1 MNCAAFEQR
10 LDEGALD
17 ALEPQALAHAASCAR
32 CARALA
38 AARSLDAA
46 FARQHAA
53 PRVAAPANFADGV
66 MARVRL
72 RQRRARNAFVS
83 DPTPWWVGLAA
94 QPTAIGAFAL
104 AALLA
109 WRGPWLWTLTQ
120 QAFATGGAAAS
131 FATGLFASAP
141 EWVTV
146 LARSFAPSGGA
157 DWTTSLAIALC
168 LSPVALVVGYAL
180 YRGAE
185 RMFEAPVRA

>member
-1 MNCAAFEQR
+1 MNCAAFDQR
-10 LDEGALD
+10 LDAGSLGAL
-17 ALEPQALAHAASCAR
+17 LPEALAHAASCAR

-38 AARSLDAA
+38 AARTLESAFERQLAA
-46 FARQHAA
+46 QPIAA
-53 PRVAAPANFADGV
+53 PEGFADGV

-72 RQRRARNAFVS
+72 RQRSVRSALVR
-83 DPTPWWVGLAA
+83 DTTPWWVGLAA

-131 FATGLFASAP
+131 LAAGMFASPPVWAR
-141 EWVTV
+141 V
-146 LARSFAPSGGA
+146 LSRSVVPTGGA

-168 LSPVALVVGYAL
+168 LSPVALVAGYAL
-180 YRGAE
+180 YRAAE